1 MKIKIIKNVEKYN
14 DQIVVSFTSE
24 FGGGKAR
31 WNGENPI
38 EGREYFVEL
47 EIPHTVEWRKD
58 VTKSKSV
65 KEQYCIKSDGNST
78 IIVCEVETLFEYG
91 CCDFRIGSSI
101 VTLDIEGEPYPKG
114 TFVEI
119 SSQNLILYDIDL

>member
-1 MKIKIIKNVEKYN
+1 MKVKIIKDEGKYN
-14 DQIVVSFTSE
+14 DQNVVSFTSK

-47 EIPHTVEWRKD
+47 EIPDTVEWRKD
-58 VTKSKSV
+58 VTMSIT
-65 KEQYCIKSDGNST
+65 EQYCIKSDGNST
-78 IIVCEVETLFEYG
+78 IIVCEVETLIEYG

-119 SSQNLILYDIDL
+119 NSQNLVLYDINL

>member
-1 MKIKIIKNVEKYN
+1 MKIKIIKNEGEYN
-14 DQIVVSFTSE
+14 EQIVVSFTSE

-31 WNGENPI
+31 WNGEKPI

-47 EIPHTVEWRKD
+47 EILDTVEWGKD
-58 VTKSKSV
+58 VIKSD
-65 KEQYCIKSDGNST
+65 KEQYCIKSNGIST

-101 VTLDIEGEPYPKG
+101 VTLEIEGEPYPEG

-119 SSQNLILYDIDL
+119 SSQDLILYDINL

>member
-1 MKIKIIKNVEKYN
+1 MKIKIIKNEGKYN

-24 FGGGKAR
+24 FGGGKAS

-47 EIPHTVEWRKD
+47 EIPDTVAWRKD
-58 VTKSKSV
+58 VIKSD
-65 KEQYCIKSDGNST
+65 KEQYSIKSNGNST
-78 IIVCEVETLFEYG
+78 IIVCEVETFFEYG
-91 CCDFRIGSSI
+91 CCDFIIGSSI

-119 SSQNLILYDIDL
+119 SSQNLILYDINL

>member
-1 MKIKIIKNVEKYN
+1 MKIKIIKNEGKYN
-14 DQIVVSFTSE
+14 EQIVVSFTSE
-24 FGGGKAR
+24 FGGGKAS

-47 EIPHTVEWRKD
+47 EIPDTVEWRKD
-58 VTKSKSV
+58 VIKSD
-65 KEQYCIKSDGNST
+65 KEQYCIKSNGNST
-78 IIVCEVETLFEYG
+78 IIVCEVETFFEYG

-119 SSQNLILYDIDL
+119 SSQNLILYDINL